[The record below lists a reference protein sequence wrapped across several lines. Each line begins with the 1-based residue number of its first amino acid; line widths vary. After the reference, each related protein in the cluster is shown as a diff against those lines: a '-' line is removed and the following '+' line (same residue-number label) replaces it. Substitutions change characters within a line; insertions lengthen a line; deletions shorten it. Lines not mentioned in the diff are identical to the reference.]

1 MPILNG
7 EHIGEMIFSVF
18 LGMVL
23 PFLITVGTTDIFN
36 EKWHRE
42 ELLNAGSTQFKHD
55 TRRLTIHYFHAIVI
69 TFDPTFQFE
78 FKRYLP
84 NLYYTSG
91 EYT

>member
-1 MPILNG
+1 MCDGMPILNG

-42 ELLNAGSTQFKHD
+42 ELLNAGST
-55 TRRLTIHYFHAIVI
+55 
-69 TFDPTFQFE
+69 
-78 FKRYLP
+78 
-84 NLYYTSG
+84 
-91 EYT
+91 